1 MKQENNKYCVVDA
14 GNTRIKVVDFENGD
28 VVSQAFFAIEDKEK
42 IKSNLFLKKD
52 TISILSSVLGEEER
66 KWIVDLLEPNVILS
80 NKTPLPITLD
90 TYKTP
95 ETLGADRIANAVAAN
110 FYSKDLNSLVIDI
123 GTCIKFDFVQNG
135 KFLGGSISPGYAM
148 RLKAMHEFTGALP
161 LLELEDN
168 SPLVGDSTKYAMMS
182 GVINGIHAEIEG
194 FIGLYTQQYQ
204 PLTIFLTGGDM
215 KRFDKE
221 LKNSI
226 FADCN
231 LTVKGLYLILKHN
244 V

>member
-1 MKQENNKYCVVDA
+1 MKKKTKYCVVDA
-14 GNTRIKVVDFENGD
+14 GNTRIKVVDFEGGEVMKETFVD
-28 VVSQAFFAIEDKEK
+28 VNDYEK
-42 IKSNLFLKKD
+42 INLIISSKKD
-52 TISILSSVLGEEER
+52 AISILSSVLDEKLR
-66 KWIVDLLEPNVILS
+66 LWIEHILKPNVVLT
-80 NKTPLPITLD
+80 NKTPLPISIN

-110 FYSKDLNSLVIDI
+110 HYSKTPNSLVIDI

-135 KFLGGSISPGYAM
+135 QFIGGSISPGYLM
-148 RLKAMHEFTGALP
+148 RLKAMHHFTGALP
-161 LLELEDN
+161 LLALEEQSN
-168 SPLVGDSTKYAMMS
+168 LVGDSTKNAMLS
-182 GVINGIHAEIEG
+182 GVLNGIKAEIEG
-194 FIGLYTQQYQ
+194 FINQYNQQYQ
-204 PLTIFLTGGDM
+204 PLTIFLTGGDL

-226 FADCN
+226 FADDY

>member
-1 MKQENNKYCVVDA
+1 VKQEKEKCCVVDA

-28 VVSQAFFAIEDKEK
+28 VINQTSVSIDDKEK
-42 IKSNLFLKKD
+42 IKSILFSKKD
-52 TISILSSVLGEEER
+52 TISILSSVLEAKQR
-66 KWIVDLLEPNVILS
+66 DWIVEMLHPNVILI
-80 NKTPLPITLD
+80 NKTPLPINLD
-90 TYKTP
+90 SYETP

-110 FYSKDLNSLVIDI
+110 HYSETPNSLVIDI

-135 KFLGGSISPGYAM
+135 NFIGGSISPGYAM

-161 LLELEDN
+161 MLDLEDN

-194 FIGLYTQQYQ
+194 FVNQYTQQYQ
-204 PLTIFLTGGDM
+204 PLTIFLTGGDL

>member
-1 MKQENNKYCVVDA
+1 MTKYCVVDA

-28 VVSQAFFAIEDKEK
+28 VVNQTIVNFKDKEEV
-42 IKSNLFLKKD
+42 KSILFSKKD
-52 TISILSSVLGEEER
+52 VISILSSVLDEKQR
-66 KWIVDLLEPNVILS
+66 LWIEQILKPNVVLS
-80 NKTPLPITLD
+80 NKTPLPISID

-95 ETLGADRIANAVAAN
+95 QTLGADRIANAVASHH
-110 FYSKDLNSLVIDI
+110 YSKTPNSLVIDF

-135 KFLGGSISPGYAM
+135 KFIGGSISPGYLM
-148 RLKAMHEFTGALP
+148 RLKAMHKFTGALP
-161 LLELEDN
+161 LLEIEDN
-168 SPLVGDSTKYAMMS
+168 CPLVGDSTKNAMMS
-182 GVINGIHAEIEG
+182 GVLNGIQTEVEG
-194 FIGLYTQQYQ
+194 FVTQYNQQYQ
-204 PLTIFLTGGDM
+204 PLTIFLTGGDL

-226 FADCN
+226 FADDY

>member
-1 MKQENNKYCVVDA
+1 MKQENEKYCIVDA

-28 VVSQAFFAIEDKEK
+28 VINQTYISIDDKEG
-42 IKSNLFLKKD
+42 IRSILFLKKE
-52 TISILSSVLGEEER
+52 TISILSSVLNEKQRNWLVE
-66 KWIVDLLEPNVILS
+66 ILQPNVVLS

-110 FYSKDLNSLVIDI
+110 FYSILPNSLVIDI

-135 KFLGGSISPGYAM
+135 KFMGGSISPGYGM

-161 LLELEDN
+161 LLELEEN
-168 SPLVGDSTKYAMMS
+168 SLLIGDSTKNAMMS
-182 GVINGIHAEIEG
+182 GVLNGIHTEIEG
-194 FIGLYTQQYQ
+194 FIQQYTQQYQ
-204 PLTIFLTGGDM
+204 PLTIFLTGGDR

-226 FADCN
+226 FADDY